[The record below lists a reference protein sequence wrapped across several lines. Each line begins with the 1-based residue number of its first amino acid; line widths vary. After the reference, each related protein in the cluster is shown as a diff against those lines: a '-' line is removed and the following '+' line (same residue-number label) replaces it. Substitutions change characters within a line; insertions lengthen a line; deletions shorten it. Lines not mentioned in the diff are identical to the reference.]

1 MVGVKDKLLN
11 VIAPEVNVT
20 SALGFI
26 TTVEY
31 PGVKAPPRVNNV
43 PDVPV
48 RVIVEKEFAPSSVP
62 FIAVF
67 KNPVLK
73 LKLEFV

>member
-26 TTVEY
+26 TTVDV
-31 PGVKAPPRVNNV
+31 PIVNV
-43 PDVPV
+43 PPNVKRVPEVPV
-48 RVIVEKEFAPSSVP
+48 R
-62 FIAVF
+62 
-67 KNPVLK
+67 
-73 LKLEFV
+73 